1 MEDLLLKRMA
11 RLERESL
18 KCNGHLGT
26 YRALLDYAVDCLNN
40 KTALDHQEAADR
52 IETRHNELLKQIKNN
67 TTCTK

>member
-18 KCNGHLGT
+18 KCHGYLGT

-40 KTALDHQEAADR
+40 KTALDYQEAADR
-52 IETRHNELLKQIKNN
+52 IEIRHNELIKQIN
-67 TTCTK
+67 TRTCTK